1 MACSF
6 RKHVCSFS
14 SLGVAG
20 DQRRRIRDLKTA
32 LDVVA
37 VAAGSTLSDA
47 SDLNNLS
54 EKLKQLDREAAA
66 VLSDS
71 SGWLGA
77 KWNGKFLAY
86 EGPYEALPR
95 IEDRNFM
102 KRLKEALKAVGYNVA
117 LTTRT
122 ISRRSAI
129 PVVSSS

>member
-1 MACSF
+1 
-6 RKHVCSFS
+6 
-14 SLGVAG
+14 
-20 DQRRRIRDLKTA
+20 LKTA

-66 VLSDS
+66 VLSAS

-102 KRLKEALKAVGYNVA
+102 KLLKEALKAAGYNVA
-117 LTTRT
+117 PYDENNFA
-122 ISRRSAI
+122 AI

>member
-1 MACSF
+1 
-6 RKHVCSFS
+6 
-14 SLGVAG
+14 
-20 DQRRRIRDLKTA
+20 LKTA

-66 VLSDS
+66 VLSAS

-95 IEDRNFM
+95 IEDHNFM
-102 KRLKEALKAVGYNVA
+102 KLLEEALQAAGYNVA
-117 LTTRT
+117 PYDENNFAGNPRHRSFRPVDGQK
-122 ISRRSAI
+122 IVEMPRR
-129 PVVSSS
+129 

>member
-20 DQRRRIRDLKTA
+20 DQRRRIRDLKAA

-66 VLSDS
+66 VLSAS
-71 SGWLGA
+71 SGLLGA

-95 IEDRNFM
+95 IADRNFYETSKGSSFRM
-102 KRLKEALKAVGYNVA
+102 PEEAGRANEY
-117 LTTRT
+117 
-122 ISRRSAI
+122 
-129 PVVSSS
+129 SSPTWK